1 MTMQLKGIYHTTKDK
16 KVGGAIRKL
25 TSLARWY
32 NAIEKSRF
40 EHFGTVMRSVEQ
52 HRQYE
57 PAGKLSQVPYSD
69 SKLS

>member
-1 MTMQLKGIYHTTKDK
+1 MQLKGIYHTTKDK
-16 KVGGAIRKL
+16 KVAL
-25 TSLARWY
+25 TRLARWY
-32 NAIEKSRF
+32 NTIEKSGF